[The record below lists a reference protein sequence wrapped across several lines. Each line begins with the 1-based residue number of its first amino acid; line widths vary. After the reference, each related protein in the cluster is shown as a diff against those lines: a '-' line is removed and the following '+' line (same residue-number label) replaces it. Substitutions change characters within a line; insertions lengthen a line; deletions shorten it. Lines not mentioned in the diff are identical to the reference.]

1 MSLVSLNEAEKVYII
16 HGVEENF
23 RCDGR
28 SRQDYRPLELEMDI
42 VSNANGSARLRLAN
56 SDILVCVKVE
66 IDTPLPE
73 APKDGKVEYFVDCS
87 ANATPAFEGRGGEHL
102 AAELSRFL
110 SLAHGP
116 VFNLSKL
123 CIVPG
128 QSCWKLFVD
137 VLILECG
144 GNLFDAVSLAA
155 KAALCNTSLP
165 NIVGTYEDGQNID
178 LQISDDPF
186 DTKALDASDLPV
198 LVSMCKI
205 GNSYVAD
212 PTIEEEICG
221 AGCIVVSVT
230 PKGNVTAVLKKGA
243 GSFMPDTLNEIIM
256 SGSHIGILLNKA
268 LNETLIQDMSS
279 NVCKQQYGFLK

>member
-1 MSLVSLNEAEKVYII
+1 MESN
-16 HGVEENF
+16 
-23 RCDGR
+23 
-28 SRQDYRPLELEMDI
+28 RQDYRPMELEMDI

-66 IDTPLPE
+66 IDSPLPE
-73 APKDGKVEYFVDCS
+73 TLNHGKIEYFVDCS
-87 ANATPAFEGRGGEHL
+87 ANATPAFEGRGGEQL

-110 SLAHGP
+110 YLAHSP
-116 VFNLSKL
+116 VFDLSKL

-165 NIVGTYEDGQNID
+165 TIVGTYEDGKNID

-186 DTKALDASDLPV
+186 DTRPLEEAGNLPV
-198 LVSMCKI
+198 LVSLCKI
-205 GNSYVAD
+205 GNNYVAD

-221 AGCIVVSVT
+221 AGCMVVSVT
-230 PKGNVTAVLKKGA
+230 PAGKITAVLKKGA
-243 GSFMPDTLNEIIM
+243 GSFMPDTLNDIIM
-256 SGSHIGILLNKA
+256 SGSNIGVLLNKV
-268 LNETLIQDMSS
+268 LEETLAEDRI
-279 NVCKQQYGFLK
+279 NCVNKKPHGFLK